1 MKKAAVFTLVLL
13 IATSGILSSSEAD
26 SLEQVL
32 PSLRGIE
39 RISALN
45 TLSRHLARSNQDQ
58 SVVYATEAYDLA
70 RKINYRKGEAEALMA
85 MSTAEY
91 YRSKYAEA
99 AAFIEKALVV
109 IEILNDSALLFDAL
123 NKISINYRMT
133 GKLEESLAS
142 SFRALQITEILH
154 DTVSKARML
163 NTIGGIYKELND
175 YSKALEY
182 YIRADEIY
190 EAKNHLRG
198 LAQTKNN
205 IGIIHR
211 TNGDYEK
218 ALGFYE
224 QSLAIEK
231 QLDNKRGIA
240 QTLNNIG
247 SLYSLMNKYD
257 PAIESF
263 NNSLLISRSINN
275 PESQSVSLNFLGET
289 YMKQGRYDE
298 AVKVLGEMLT
308 ISEQT
313 GNLSKKNLAI
323 EQLARAYN
331 QKGDF
336 RQATGYYEKLIP
348 LRDTIHQEHVRAIVA
363 EIEAK
368 YEFDKKAREIESLK
382 QENQIQTLQ
391 LNNSRIIIYSLA
403 GLTLTVVFI
412 GLLLIQRNKLR
423 LAKKTAELE
432 QKLFRSQMNPH
443 FIFNALHT
451 IQSYIFK
458 NNPGEAGRYLS
469 SFAKLIRQVLTNSR
483 QEYVTLTNEISTLE
497 YYLQL
502 QQLRYH
508 NKFKYHLI
516 VDPAIHTDLVMIP
529 PMLAQPFI
537 ENSIEHGIQEIE
549 DQGYINV
556 SFKLTNGSILLEVTD
571 NGIGIEQSK
580 MKKYQHTDQHESLAL
595 VITEER
601 IKLMNKTRNK
611 KIELNVKDLKSE
623 DQKLRGTAVSFQIP
637 YLTYEQRNN

>member
-1 MKKAAVFTLVLL
+1 MKKAALFTVAFIIAVSGVLGS
-13 IATSGILSSSEAD
+13 AEAD
-26 SLEQVL
+26 SLEQTL

-39 RISALN
+39 RVDALN
-45 TLSRHLARSNQDQ
+45 LLARQLARSVQDKSIQ
-58 SVVYATEAYDLA
+58 YATEALELA
-70 RKINYRKGEAEALMA
+70 RKINHRKGEAEALMA

-91 YRSKYAEA
+91 YRSQYAEA
-99 AAFIEKALVV
+99 AAYIEKALVV
-109 IEILNDSALLFDAL
+109 IELLNDSALLFDAL

-133 GKLEESLAS
+133 GRFEESLAF
-142 SFRALQITEILH
+142 SFRALKITENLN
-154 DTVSKARML
+154 DTLGKARML

-182 YIRADEIY
+182 YIIADEIY
-190 EAKNHLRG
+190 EAKNFLRG

-211 TNGDYEK
+211 TNTDYEK
-218 ALGFYE
+218 ALEFYE

-247 SLYSLMNKYD
+247 SLYLLLGKYS

-275 PESQSVSLNFLGET
+275 PESQSISLNFLGET
-289 YMKQGRYDE
+289 YSKLGRFNE
-298 AVKVLGEMLT
+298 AIESFEAMLK

-313 GNLSKKNLAI
+313 GSLGRKNLAI
-323 EQLARAYN
+323 EQLARAHN
-331 QKGDF
+331 QGGNY
-336 RQATGYYEKLIP
+336 RQAAAYFEKLTA
-348 LRDTIHQEHVRAIVA
+348 LRDSIHQEHTRAIVA

-391 LNNSRIIIYSLA
+391 LSNSRIIIYSLA
-403 GLTLTVVFI
+403 GITLTIIFI

-423 LAKKTAELE
+423 LEKKTAELE

-483 QEYVTLTNEISTLE
+483 QEYVTLSNEISTLE

-502 QQLRYH
+502 QQLRYN

-549 DQGYINV
+549 DQGYISV
-556 SFKLTNGSILLEVTD
+556 SFKLSNGSILLEVTD
-571 NGIGIEQSK
+571 NGVGIEHSK
-580 MKKYQHTDQHESLAL
+580 QKKDDHGNQHESLAL
-595 VITEER
+595 LITEER
-601 IKLMNKTRNK
+601 IKLMNQTRNK
-611 KIELNVKDLKSE
+611 KIELHVQDLKSVNE
-623 DQKLRGTAVSFQIP
+623 QLRGTAVSFQIP
-637 YLTYEQRNN
+637 YHTPEQQNN